1 MGIERIIEILECEKK
16 CCKHFVDKNDN
27 CHYSCDECP
36 FYIDEQEAITA
47 YTLAISI
54 LKNIHGDRKVMS
66 TTGAQN
72 EFTIL

>member
-1 MGIERIIEILECEKK
+1 MGIEQIIKILECEKE
-16 CCKHFVDKNDN
+16 CAKHNKNN
-27 CHYSCDECP
+27 VCHYRCDKCD
-36 FYIDEQEAITA
+36 FYVDEQNAITA

-54 LKNIHGDRKVMS
+54 LKTIHGDRKVMS